1 VNLVGEV
8 VNFDVSIRIAQL
20 VLKNRPKRN
29 QRQRI
34 IVIVYNQIY
43 ENILKLQALGNRLR
57 KNGIAVDIVNLGV
70 ETNMLLLQTFVDAVN
85 NEENS
90 NLLNI
95 EIGGR
100 ESISERVL
108 SITINTSL
116 KLDGNYHVI
125 IDPELL
131 EVIRQSF
138 EEWNRMMQEALE
150 RNELR
155 GLSQDE
161 IVQRAIALSIDD
173 STELSRSP
181 DMMEAIEF
189 MLRAEETMKRTLL
202 DNRRYFN
209 KLIESVPETTEEDL
223 DEVHDS
229 TQKKEEKKENDH
241 KNGKKARNTIQ
252 KMRR

>member
-1 VNLVGEV
+1 MNLVGEV